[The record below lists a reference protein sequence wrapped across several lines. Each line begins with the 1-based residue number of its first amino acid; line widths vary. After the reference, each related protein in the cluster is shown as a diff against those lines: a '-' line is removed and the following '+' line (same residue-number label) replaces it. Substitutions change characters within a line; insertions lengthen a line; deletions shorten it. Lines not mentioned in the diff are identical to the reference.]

1 MPYRPQF
8 ATFHTNHVAHYQHTY
23 WKAMEPDKFVPLET
37 TRDEVATYGPAIEF
51 GYVTADQLL
60 GRVLE
65 TIDSD
70 TVLVVASSMGQ
81 KPFQSTLKGGKQIAQ
96 WRSLNSLLEILGV
109 HATATAIS
117 TMSDE
122 FVIYAT
128 PDAERDRILSML
140 QASYIDTPDRKTF
153 VCGSVEGA
161 VRVNLKPHGAGTIK
175 PTAKVHFPTA
185 PDAIQALTSSVGH
198 NATIAVIPEGPYVL
212 AKVANVSARHSPAEA
227 PAPSLL
233 A

>member
-1 MPYRPQF
+1 
-8 ATFHTNHVAHYQHTY
+8 
-23 WKAMEPDKFVPLET
+23 
-37 TRDEVATYGPAIEF
+37 VATYGPAIEF
-51 GYVTADQLL
+51 GHVTAEQLL

-65 TIDSD
+65 SIDSD
-70 TVLVVASSMGQ
+70 TVLVIASSMGQ

-185 PDAIQALTSSVGH
+185 PDAPVKQYDEVIYNTGH
-198 NATIAVIPEGPYVL
+198 LKSGCHDERGMIIFYGAGIPRGIELSACDNLNIAPTLMGLLGLPI
-212 AKVANVSARHSPAEA
+212 PAEMRSA
-227 PAPSLL
+227 PIWEIVPRSAQARRPDLV